1 MRGMF
6 RGVLYRQWQYVL
18 FHNKR
23 NRVTNIFTYV
33 LSQYQFSW
41 LYIFIGMFRHIQLR
55 QLFIWY
61 MHRNIMY
68 NRLLCIIINRMYTCW
83 HWVLFR
89 KWLNRSHC
97 MYEQA
102 RKLVLYRLGRRF
114 KFVWL
119 GM

>member
-1 MRGMF
+1 MF
-6 RGVLYRQWQYVL
+6 GSVLYRQWQYVL

-23 NRVTNIFTYV
+23 YRVTNIFTYV

-41 LYIFIGMFRHIQLR
+41 INIIIGMFWYIQLR
-55 QLFIWY
+55 WLFIRY
-61 MHRNIMY
+61 VLCFNMY

-83 HWVLFR
+83 HRILFR

-97 MYEQA
+97 MYEQT
-102 RKLVLYRLGRRF
+102 RKLVLYRLGRWF